1 MKRRVIKKFS
11 APGALARFAAGLL
24 IKALREKKGPL
35 LVALPGGRTPLP
47 LFEALAAARAD
58 WSRVHFFMTDERL
71 VPAGSPA
78 SNFGQAKKLLF
89 SKTAIPPRNLHAVKP
104 GSPRRA
110 AAAYGREIRALA
122 GRAAGPDLVFL
133 GLGEDGL
140 RPGIDTD
147 LPLLDSTRLLARAAL
162 RAAAGPVLPA
172 RAPAGVKPASRITLS
187 LAALNAARTVA
198 LMAIGRAKRPVFAR
212 SAAGDAAL
220 PAGRLSPR
228 GVLYLLYSD
237 ENPARG
243 RPARREK

>member
-133 GLGEDGL
+133 GLGEDGHIASIF
-140 RPGIDTD
+140 PG
-147 LPLLDSTRLLARAAL
+147 SAAL

-212 SAAGDAAL
+212 SADGDAAL